1 MSERHYIQ
9 VVVPVKLEWIPWYWS
24 EAALEQGTRVRVR
37 LGRNIYTGFV
47 LYDGRQPDID
57 PKRIQPIISVESQL
71 ERISD
76 EEIKLWRFIADYY
89 LCTIGEVFKAAYPAL
104 VTDVE
109 SKKART
115 NIGALAEFT
124 GTQKKLD
131 DDDKKA
137 VTEILDAFD
146 DKKTVL
152 LQGTSRQAIYDEL
165 ARRTLDGGRDVLVL
179 SPGAKRM
186 SSTERRDIARL
197 LRSEKPVAVRS
208 SRTAV
213 FLPFHK
219 VGLVIIDEEQDIA
232 YKQESPAPRYNA
244 RDVALVLAQLQGAN
258 VVLGSA
264 APSLESFYNVSIGK
278 YQYIRSFSKQPH
290 TSHKTECPTSRTRK
304 PGTGLQ
310 TDANGN
316 ASENCTEKDFLLIDT
331 DIEKRKNGMVGELSR
346 VLIAEKEALEAARKK
361 VLVLNSWEL
370 GNISKLKLDKYALV
384 AVLHFEFLFSRPDF
398 RADEK
403 AWQTLEKLKSTT
415 KGRLVIQTSNASHPI
430 FIGNVE
436 RMMEERKAVNLPPFT
451 RQIIAKGRNG
461 EILKQAYF
469 SKDSTLSQAKRRFL
483 EEASSMPGFTCVD
496 VDPA

>member
-37 LGRNIYTGFV
+37 LGRNVYTGFV
-47 LYDGRQPDID
+47 LYDGGQPDID
-57 PKRIQPIISVESQL
+57 PKRIQPVISVESQL

-76 EEIKLWRFIADYY
+76 EEVKLWRFIADYY

-109 SKKART
+109 GKKART
-115 NIGALAEFT
+115 KIGIIAEAENGADGGLALEKKRSGKQGCVGFPEEFA
-124 GTQKKLD
+124 GARKKLD
-131 DDDKKA
+131 DDGKKA
-137 VTEILDAFD
+137 VTKILDAFD

-165 ARRTLDGGRDVLVL
+165 ARRTLEGGRDVLVL

-208 SRTAV
+208 SRTAI

-219 VGLVIIDEEQDIA
+219 LGLVIIDEEQDIT

-244 RDVALVLAQLQGAN
+244 RDVALMLAQMQGAN
-258 VVLGSA
+258 VILGSS

-278 YQYIRSFSKQPH
+278 YQYIRSFAGN
-290 TSHKTECPTSRTRK
+290 KT
-304 PGTGLQ
+304 
-310 TDANGN
+310 N
-316 ASENCTEKDFLLIDT
+316 ADCTEKDFLLIDT

-361 VLVLNSWEL
+361 VLVINSWEL
-370 GNISKLKLDKYALV
+370 GNISKMKLDKYALV

-403 AWQTLEKLKSTT
+403 AWQTLEKLKSAT
-415 KGRLVIQTSNASHPI
+415 KGTLVIQTSNASHPI
-430 FIGNVE
+430 FFENVGK
-436 RMMEERKAVNLPPFT
+436 MMEERKTVGLPPFT
-451 RQIIAKGRNG
+451 RQIVAKGRNG
-461 EILKQAYF
+461 EILKQACLP
-469 SKDSTLSQAKRRFL
+469 KDSSLSQMKRRFL
-483 EEASSMPGFTCVD
+483 EEASSMPGFACVD

>member
-9 VVVPVKLEWIPWYWS
+9 VVVPVKLDWFPWYWS
-24 EAALEQGTRVRVR
+24 ETALEQGTRVRVR
-37 LGRNIYTGFV
+37 LGRNVYTGFV
-47 LYDGRQPDID
+47 LNDGGQPDID
-57 PKRIQPIISVESQL
+57 PKKIQPIISVESQL

-115 NIGALAEFT
+115 KIGKQGCFKFPEEFT

-131 DDDKKA
+131 DDGKKA

-146 DKKTVL
+146 DRETVL
-152 LQGTSRQAIYDEL
+152 LQGETRQAIYDEL
-165 ARRTLDGGRDVLVL
+165 TRRTLEGGRDVLVL

-219 VGLVIIDEEQDIA
+219 LGLVIIDEEQDIT

-244 RDVALVLAQLQGAN
+244 RDVALVLAHLQSAN
-258 VVLGSA
+258 VLLGSA

-278 YQYIRSFSKQPH
+278 YQYIKSLASQKANVD
-290 TSHKTECPTSRTRK
+290 C
-304 PGTGLQ
+304 TG
-310 TDANGN
+310 
-316 ASENCTEKDFLLIDT
+316 KDFLLIDT

-346 VLIAEKEALEAARKK
+346 VLIAEKEALEAAKKK
-361 VLVLNSWEL
+361 VLVVNSWEL

-403 AWQTLEKLKSTT
+403 AWQTLEKLKSAT
-415 KGRLVIQTSNASHPI
+415 KGRLVIQTSNATHPI
-430 FIGNVE
+430 FFGNIE

-451 RQIIAKGRNG
+451 RQIIAKDRNG
-461 EILKQAYF
+461 EILKQACLP
-469 SKDSTLSQAKRRFL
+469 KDFRLPQMKRRFL
-483 EEASSMPGFTCVD
+483 EEASSMPGFACVD